1 MKYIERSVET
11 VYSTGLMENSKSVIT
26 INDYGKITVH
36 IKEIMDSKGITRNF
50 LAKASNTRFEV
61 INKWYNGQV
70 EKMDLDILARIC
82 YVLDCSPADII
93 KYSHK

>member
-1 MKYIERSVET
+1 MD
-11 VYSTGLMENSKSVIT
+11 NSRSVIT

-61 INKWYNGQV
+61 INKWYNEQV

-93 KYSHK
+93 KYSNR

>member
-1 MKYIERSVET
+1 
-11 VYSTGLMENSKSVIT
+11 MENSRSVIT

-36 IKEIMDSKGITRNF
+36 IKEIMDKKGITRNY

-93 KYSHK
+93 IYSKR

>member
-1 MKYIERSVET
+1 MD
-11 VYSTGLMENSKSVIT
+11 NSRSVIT

-93 KYSHK
+93 KYSNR

>member
-1 MKYIERSVET
+1 
-11 VYSTGLMENSKSVIT
+11 MENSKSVIT

-36 IKEIMDSKGITRNF
+36 VKEIMDSKGITRNF

-93 KYSHK
+93 KYSNR

>member
-1 MKYIERSVET
+1 MD
-11 VYSTGLMENSKSVIT
+11 NSRSVIT

-36 IKEIMDSKGITRNF
+36 IKEIMDSKGITRNY
-50 LAKASNTRFEV
+50 LAKATNTRFEV

-93 KYSHK
+93 KYSNR

>member
-1 MKYIERSVET
+1 
-11 VYSTGLMENSKSVIT
+11 LDNSRSVIT

-36 IKEIMDSKGITRNF
+36 IKEIMDSKGITRNY

-93 KYSHK
+93 KYSNR

>member
-1 MKYIERSVET
+1 MET
-11 VYSTGLMENSKSVIT
+11 SKSVST

-36 IKEIMDSKGITRNF
+36 IREIMDSKRMTRNY
-50 LAKASNTRFEV
+50 LAKAANTRFEV
-61 INKWYNGQV
+61 IDKWYNGQL
-70 EKMDLDILARIC
+70 EKMDLDVLARIC

>member
-1 MKYIERSVET
+1 MD
-11 VYSTGLMENSKSVIT
+11 NSRSVIT

-36 IKEIMDSKGITRNF
+36 IKEIMDSKGITRNY

-61 INKWYNGQV
+61 INKWYNEQV

-93 KYSHK
+93 KYSNR

>member
-1 MKYIERSVET
+1 
-11 VYSTGLMENSKSVIT
+11 MENSKSVIT

-93 KYSHK
+93 KYNK

>member
-1 MKYIERSVET
+1 
-11 VYSTGLMENSKSVIT
+11 MENSKSVIT

-82 YVLDCSPADII
+82 YVLDCSPEDII